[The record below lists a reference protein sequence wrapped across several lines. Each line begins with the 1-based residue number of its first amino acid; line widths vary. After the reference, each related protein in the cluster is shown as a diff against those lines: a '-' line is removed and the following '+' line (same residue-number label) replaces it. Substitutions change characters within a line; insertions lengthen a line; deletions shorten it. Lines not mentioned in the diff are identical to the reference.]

1 MMKAQELIKELQNE
15 INKYT
20 AIIQDRSRRIG
31 EGLTDIDDCFMSD
44 KSNRLQIDLAKKK
57 IQILKNGG
65 TSTFTVLRD
74 IETGEIVSRKL
85 VDGRFGLCHLIS
97 DEYVSKFGRFVGM
110 AKREATYTKKGLK
123 QDVAKFP
130 AWATTEA
137 SGSGL
142 YGAYMAQVVVYQSK
156 KNYAH

>member
-1 MMKAQELIKELQNE
+1 MMKAQELIKQLQNE
-15 INKYT
+15 IDKYT

-31 EGLTDIDDCFMSD
+31 EGLTDMDDCFVSD

-74 IETGEIVSRKL
+74 IETNEIVSRRL
-85 VDGRFGLCHLIS
+85 VDGRYGLCHLID

-110 AKREATYTKKGLK
+110 AKRECTYTKKGLK
-123 QDVAKFP
+123 QDKEQFP
-130 AWATTEA
+130 AWATTQA
-137 SGSGL
+137 NGSGL
-142 YGAYMAQVVVYQSK
+142 YGAFMAQVVVFQSE
-156 KNYAH
+156 KNYAQ